1 MRHFIDSFHLASA
14 CLHTRISINISSIS
28 HRCLVCSFLFSACA
42 QQNYQRSSFSI
53 RLTHLFR
60 ISDFNVLLS
69 QMNICHMD
77 VVSVEVFLLSFF
89 RKLFFFLIVSAT
101 VFYPFVISSPY
112 LLCIHSTYTNSLT
125 KEVYRMAFFFHLY
138 YIFYIAIIM
147 IGMRGIR
154 FRFRFHFR
162 FFARY
167 VLSFLF
173 LFLSP
178 SCRALLALSILS
190 LFYFQK
196 SLCNLFRQ
204 PPFITNEI

>member
-14 CLHTRISINISSIS
+14 CLHTRISISIS

-69 QMNICHMD
+69 QMNICHLD

-101 VFYPFVISSPY
+101 VFYPFVISSLY
-112 LLCIHSTYTNSLT
+112 LLCIHSTHIQTRSRNKYIGWHS
-125 KEVYRMAFFFHLY
+125 FFI
-138 YIFYIAIIM
+138 YIIYFI
-147 IGMRGIR
+147 
-154 FRFRFHFR
+154 
-162 FFARY
+162 
-167 VLSFLF
+167 LQ
-173 LFLSP
+173 
-178 SCRALLALSILS
+178 LL
-190 LFYFQK
+190 
-196 SLCNLFRQ
+196 
-204 PPFITNEI
+204 